1 MARVGGRQG
10 SAVKTKPDSWYRQSA
25 AAPVRIV
32 DGRIEVL
39 LVTATRS
46 KKWILP
52 KGIIEQGMT
61 PADSAAKEAWE
72 EAGVTGTMD
81 ARSLGRF
88 SISKWGAECSV
99 EVFRMDAVLEA
110 DRWPESGSRK
120 RRWFGLDDARRVI
133 HPADAA
139 AVLENIRRPAL
150 TLTLIRHAKSGW
162 ADPGLDDFLRPLNE
176 RGRRDAPEMGRRLR
190 EHGVQPALIVS
201 SPAKRAIKT
210 ARIIAGALDFPEAD
224 IVENPGIYAAAA
236 DELLE
241 LIRRLPEGKQ
251 DVMLVGH
258 NPGFTDLANLLLRS
272 KIEDIPTC
280 GVVRLALDTPHW
292 RDIEPQCAS
301 LLLVDF
307 PKKNPDAA

>member
-1 MARVGGRQG
+1 M
-10 SAVKTKPDSWYRQSA
+10 KTKPDYWYRQSA
-25 AAPVRIV
+25 AASVRVV

-39 LVTATRS
+39 LVTAMRS

-61 PADSAAKEAWE
+61 PADSAAKEARE

-81 ARSLGRF
+81 PRSLG
-88 SISKWGAECSV
+88 SYHISKWGAECSV
-99 EVFRMDAVLEA
+99 EVFRMDSVREA
-110 DRWPESGSRK
+110 DQWPEAGSRK

-133 HPADAA
+133 HPPDAA
-139 AVLENIRRPAL
+139 AVLENISRPAL
-150 TLTLIRHAKSGW
+150 TLTLVRHAKSSW
-162 ADPGLDDFLRPLNE
+162 DDPGLDDFMRPLND

-190 EHGVQPALIVS
+190 EGGVQPALIVS

-210 ARIIAGALDFPEAD
+210 ARIIAGAIDFPAAD
-224 IVENPGIYAAAA
+224 ILEAAGMYEAAA
-236 DELLE
+236 DELLK
-241 LIRRLPEGKQ
+241 LIRRLPEDTR

-258 NPGFTDLANLLLRS
+258 NPGLTDLANLFLRS
-272 KIEDIPTC
+272 GIENIPTC
-280 GVVRLALDTPHW
+280 GVVRLALDAPHW